1 MTRSVGF
8 LRIIVVCI
16 TLLLL
21 LQTGTALAEEET
33 GVDALHR
40 QASLGLL
47 ASAHW
52 LDNFFADPRFESEQS
67 KTRLKVRFSLFAED
81 ESDVEYDV
89 RAALRL
95 DLPILEDRLHLLIAG
110 DPDEEDGYRA
120 ISGAEGTS
128 PTVVDNEE
136 DFSLSLR
143 YFIKRKTLRHLSLRS
158 GLRWRDGMPAVFLE
172 PRYRRTIPLDD
183 WTFRFTQRLTTI
195 TDGTIRARTLF
206 DFDRQVRD
214 KLFFRT
220 TAEGVWDKDDHG
232 YAYGL
237 GFSLYQPFSRRRTLV
252 YGWSNGFVTHPHHRL
267 ENVTLSLRYRQRI
280 WRDWLFYEV
289 VPQVSFPREEDYEV
303 TPGILL
309 RLELVFGYYPKIPQ
323 EETH

>member
-1 MTRSVGF
+1 MTRPVGLF
-8 LRIIVVCI
+8 RKTLVGI

-21 LQTGTALAEEET
+21 FAAGTGYADEET
-33 GVDALHR
+33 RVDALHR
-40 QASLGLL
+40 RASLGLL
-47 ASAHW
+47 ASARW
-52 LDNFFADPRFESEQS
+52 LDNFFADPRFESEQGKS
-67 KTRLKVRFSLFAED
+67 RIKVRFSLFAED
-81 ESDVEYDV
+81 ESDIEYDV
-89 RAALRL
+89 RAGLRL
-95 DLPILEDRLHLLIAG
+95 DLPIVEDRLHLLIAG
-110 DPDEEDGYRA
+110 DPDEEDGFRA
-120 ISGAEGTS
+120 ISGAEGAS

-143 YFIKRKTLRHLSLRS
+143 YFIKRKALRHLSLRS

-172 PRYRRTIPLDD
+172 PRYRRTIPFDP

-195 TDGTIRARTLF
+195 SDGTVRARTLF

-214 KLFFRT
+214 KLFFRA
-220 TAEGVWDKDDHG
+220 TAEGVWDQDEHG
-232 YAYGL
+232 YAYGT

-289 VPQVSFPREEDYEV
+289 VPQVSFPREEDYEA

-309 RLELVFGYYPKIPQ
+309 RLELVFGYYPKLPPD
-323 EETH
+323 EMH